1 MSKGRKYFSASEW
14 NAQLIAQ
21 GGVCASPKCSSA
33 GPFDADHE
41 TPNAWEPGKPS
52 QLLCK
57 PCHKEKTKRDAKRI
71 AKAERQAGR
80 KGQWKR
86 LQERGFGLIRSRGF
100 DKTHSKKMNGEVV
113 KNGR

>member
-21 GGVCASPKCSSA
+21 GGVCASPGCNST

-41 TPNAWEPGKPS
+41 IVNAWEPGKPS
-52 QLLCK
+52 QLLCR
-57 PCHKEKTKRDAKRI
+57 PCHKAKTKRDRKLI

-86 LQERGFGLIRSRGF
+86 RIERGFSLLRGRGF
-100 DKTHSKKMNGEVV
+100 DKTKTKKFSGEVT
-113 KNGR
+113 KRGR